1 MKFSSTGFFI
11 IIKKSEI
18 KMANKITKN
27 NLIENIY
34 KNTDCDKKD
43 IQVIVDSF
51 LQEVKK
57 SLENGSTIELRGF
70 GTFEPR
76 LRKGRSIARNPKT
89 GETLSVEPHIQHFF
103 ISNHLFTYILI
114 RMYVLIKCIYLNTYR
129 CYNFFEVISWL
140 VRSLLLH

>member
-1 MKFSSTGFFI
+1 
-11 IIKKSEI
+11 
-18 KMANKITKN
+18 MANKITKN

-76 LRKGRSIARNPKT
+76 LRKAKSAARNPKT
-89 GETLSVEPHIQHFF
+89 GESVKVDAH
-103 ISNHLFTYILI
+103 
-114 RMYVLIKCIYLNTYR
+114 YVAAFRAGLELKEKL
-129 CYNFFEVISWL
+129 WDL
-140 VRSLLLH
+140 K